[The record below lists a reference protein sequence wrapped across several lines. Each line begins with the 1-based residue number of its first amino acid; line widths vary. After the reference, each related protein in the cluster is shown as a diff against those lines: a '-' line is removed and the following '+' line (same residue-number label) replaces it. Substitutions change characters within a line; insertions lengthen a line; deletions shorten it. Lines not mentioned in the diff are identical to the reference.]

1 MIQRL
6 LIAALILMFTI
17 CNVAFAAAVPTKLLV
32 VMLKDY
38 APSAFE
44 ENQQLKGISHD
55 VTGEAFRRIGLDC
68 EFKGYSFA
76 EMLELGKTGQADV
89 LLDVQY
95 KVSRTDWFYYPD
107 EAISN
112 VKICL
117 YALAGKHVTYDG
129 SIDSL
134 KGARIATIQKYS
146 YGSAFDTAVK
156 DNLIVV
162 DPSDNAAVCYNKLL
176 NDNRVDYLVEY
187 SGAFVNNIKNLQI
200 NPARIIELQPPLVN
214 SVKEFTV
221 FSKKSPTVTPE
232 LVTAFNKAVVAM
244 KADGTFQRI
253 VDSYVSYSR

>member
-1 MIQRL
+1 M
-6 LIAALILMFTI
+6 
-17 CNVAFAAAVPTKLLV
+17 
-32 VMLKDY
+32 
-38 APSAFE
+38 
-44 ENQQLKGISHD
+44 
-55 VTGEAFRRIGLDC
+55 
-68 EFKGYSFA
+68 
-76 EMLELGKTGQADV
+76 
-89 LLDVQY
+89 
-95 KVSRTDWFYYPD
+95 
-107 EAISN
+107 
-112 VKICL
+112 